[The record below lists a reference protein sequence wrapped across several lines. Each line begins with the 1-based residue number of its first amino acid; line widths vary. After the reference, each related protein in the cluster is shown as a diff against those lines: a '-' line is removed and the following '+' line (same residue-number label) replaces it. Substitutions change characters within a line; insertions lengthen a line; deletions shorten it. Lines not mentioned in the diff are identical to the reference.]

1 MTWPPR
7 ITNINGS
14 RRKPALFT
22 HSPSIPPL
30 LATEEGLATLDHQHP
45 QQNLCDQKER
55 EGAFHPQPA
64 VPVGVLRIRLEAHNH
79 AVGDDDK
86 GHHGLQKPGS
96 RSSRTWLLKYVEISQ
111 TQVTLDLK

>member
-1 MTWPPR
+1 
-7 ITNINGS
+7 
-14 RRKPALFT
+14 
-22 HSPSIPPL
+22 
-30 LATEEGLATLDHQHP
+30 
-45 QQNLCDQKER
+45 
-55 EGAFHPQPA
+55 

-111 TQVTLDLK
+111 TQVTLDLKWAVRDLKASEHIYFTCLSELCIRDHHLK